1 MGNVQAKKVKEKWS
15 SEGVLKAK
23 GLSKLQRAILCL
35 AGTGP
40 GDYRQLTTRE
50 IMIKLFDW
58 MPART
63 PDYSGGQSFD
73 VRMIGAR
80 EYRKRTVSVS
90 RSIGRLCQRGLMERC
105 FSSGH
110 SLTRAGRD
118 YVAGLN
124 G

>member
-1 MGNVQAKKVKEKWS
+1 MT
-15 SEGVLKAK
+15 K
-23 GLSKLQRAILCL
+23 GLSRQQRAILGL
-35 AGTGP
+35 AETGP

-50 IMIKLFDW
+50 IMVKLFGW
-58 MPART
+58 VPART

-73 VRMIGAR
+73 VRMIGVR

-90 RSIGRLCQRGLMERC
+90 RSLGRLCQRGLMERC

>member
-1 MGNVQAKKVKEKWS
+1 MGNVQVKKVKEKWS

-23 GLSKLQRAILCL
+23 GLSKLQRAILSL

-40 GDYRQLTTRE
+40 GDHRQLTTRE

-73 VRMIGAR
+73 VQMIGR
-80 EYRKRTVSVS
+80 KEYRKRTVSVS
-90 RSIGRLCQRGLMERC
+90 RSLGRLCQRGLMERC
-105 FSSGH
+105 FSFGH